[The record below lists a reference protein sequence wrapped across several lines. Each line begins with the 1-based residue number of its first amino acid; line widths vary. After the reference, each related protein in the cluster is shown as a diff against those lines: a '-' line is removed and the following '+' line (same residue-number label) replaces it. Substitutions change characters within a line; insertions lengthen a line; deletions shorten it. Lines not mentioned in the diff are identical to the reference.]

1 MRTCVMAQNEWLSE
15 YKRHAE
21 LEFLDCPFEVWE
33 IQGSNASMGYA
44 THAIFR
50 YFGKFPPPVARR
62 FITDFHDPS
71 IGPVI
76 DTMAGSGTT
85 LVEAAILGRKAIGFD
100 INPLSV
106 LISNV
111 KINKVNRSVV
121 EKHLDEYATYM
132 KKGTRK
138 RKAIAALIPADSYL
152 DHWFFPKVQKELAL
166 TRMFI
171 DTIADLEIKNLFIAA
186 LAASIRNCSR
196 ASRNM
201 GRMFLDPAFEPVEVC
216 PIVTKRVNKI
226 LKGLDELPENIDAKA
241 IVHNSMEPLDQKLKT
256 NLMICHPPYFNV
268 YKYSSIFKFEMLWTG
283 FSPKLIRPKE
293 LRESFKIGKEERVH
307 LYVEDLVKAVIN
319 SANTVAIGG
328 RFVLMMGDTTLREER
343 INTTSLFIKALEAS
357 KSDFEIEE
365 FIIRVPKHTEASYA
379 AGQRRDGNQV
389 GVKLRDH
396 ILILKRSRE

>member
-1 MRTCVMAQNEWLSE
+1 MNEITWLVE
-15 YKRHAE
+15 YRRDAE
-21 LEFLDCPFEVWE
+21 LDSLDCPFEVWE

-44 THAIFR
+44 THAAFR
-50 YFGKFPPPVARR
+50 YFGKFPPPVAHR
-62 FITDFHDPS
+62 FITEFHDPL

-76 DTMAGSGTT
+76 DTMVGCGTT
-85 LVEAAILGRKAIGFD
+85 LVEAAILGRKAVGFD

-111 KINKVNRSVV
+111 KINKVNNTVV
-121 EKHLDEYATYM
+121 EKYIEEYESYM

-138 RKAIAALIPADSYL
+138 RKAIRDLIPVDSYL

-171 DTIADLEIKNLFIAA
+171 QDIDEEEIKNLFMVS

-196 ASRNM
+196 ASKNM
-201 GRMFLDPAFEPVEVC
+201 GRMFLDPAIELVDVAS
-216 PIVTKRVNKI
+216 IVTKRVRKI
-226 LKGLDELPENIDAKA
+226 LKGLDELPDNIDAEA
-241 IVHNSMEPLDQKLKT
+241 IIHNSMEPLQNDLET

-283 FSPKLIRPKE
+283 FSPKLVRSEE
-293 LRESFKIGKEERVH
+293 LRESFKIGKAERVH

-319 SANTVAIGG
+319 STNTVVDGG

-343 INTTSLFIKALEAS
+343 INTTSLFIKALAAS
-357 KSDFEIEE
+357 NTDFEIEK
-365 FIIRVPKHTEASYA
+365 FIIRVPKYTEASYA
-379 AGQRRDGNQV
+379 AGQRRDGDQV
-389 GVKLRDH
+389 GVKLQDH
-396 ILILKRSRE
+396 ILILKRSGG

>member
-1 MRTCVMAQNEWLSE
+1 VKQSDWLSG
-15 YKRHAE
+15 YRRDAE
-21 LEFLDCPFEVWE
+21 LESLNCPFEVWE

-76 DTMAGSGTT
+76 DTMVGSGTT

-121 EKHLDEYATYM
+121 EKHLDDYATYM

-138 RKAIAALIPADSYL
+138 RKAIAELIPADRYL
-152 DHWFFPKVQKELAL
+152 DHWFFAKVQKQLAL

-171 DTIADLEIKNLFIAA
+171 DTISDVEIKNIFVAA

-307 LYVEDLVKAVIN
+307 LYVEDLVKAVNN

-379 AGQRRDGNQV
+379 AGQRRDGDQV
-389 GVKLRDH
+389 GVKLQDH
-396 ILILKRSRE
+396 ILILKRSRG

>member
-1 MRTCVMAQNEWLSE
+1 MTQNKWLSE
-15 YKRHAE
+15 YKKHAA
-21 LEFLDCPFEVWE
+21 LDSLDCPFEVWE

-62 FITDFHDPS
+62 FINEYHDPA

-76 DTMAGSGTT
+76 DSMAGSGTT
-85 LVEAAILGRKAIGFD
+85 LVEAAILKRQAIGFD

-106 LISNV
+106 LIANV
-111 KINKVNRSVV
+111 KVTKVNRSVV
-121 EKHLDEYATYM
+121 EKYLVEYADHM
-132 KKGTRK
+132 GRGTKK
-138 RKAIAALIPADSYL
+138 RKAIAELTPTDRYL
-152 DHWFFPKVQKELAL
+152 DHWFFPKVQRQLAL
-166 TRMFI
+166 TRMFVN
-171 DTIADLEIKNLFIAA
+171 TISDIEIKNLFIVA

-201 GRMFLDPAFEPVEVC
+201 GRMFLDPAYGPVEVC

-226 LKGLDELPENIDAKA
+226 LKGLDELPDKIDAKA
-241 IVHNSMEPLDQKLKT
+241 IEHNTMEPLDPKLKT
-256 NLMICHPPYFNV
+256 NLLICHPPYFNV

-283 FSPKLIRPKE
+283 FSPKQVRPKE

-307 LYVEDLVKAVIN
+307 LYVEDLVKSVNN
-319 SANTVAIGG
+319 SASTVAIGG

-357 KSDFEIEE
+357 KSNFEIEE

-379 AGQRRDGNQV
+379 AGQRRDGEQV
-389 GVKLRDH
+389 GVKLQDH
-396 ILILKRSRE
+396 IIILKRR

>member
-1 MRTCVMAQNEWLSE
+1 MTETEWLCE
-15 YKRHAE
+15 YKIQAE
-21 LEFLDCPFEVWE
+21 LDSLFCPFEVWE

-50 YFGKFPPPVARR
+50 YFGKFPPPVGRR
-62 FITDFHDPS
+62 FITDFHEPK
-71 IGPVI
+71 IGPII

-85 LVEAAILGRKAIGFD
+85 LVEAAILQRKAIGFD

-111 KINKVNRSVV
+111 KVNKVNRLVV
-121 EKHLDEYATYM
+121 EKYLDEYATHM
-132 KKGTRK
+132 RKGTRK
-138 RKAIAALIPADSYL
+138 KKAIAALIPADRYL
-152 DHWFFPKVQKELAL
+152 DHWFFPEVQKQLAL

-171 DTIADLEIKNLFIAA
+171 DTIADLEIKNVFIAA

-201 GRMFLDPAFEPVEVC
+201 GRMFLDPAIEPVEVC
-216 PIVTKRVNKI
+216 PIVTKRVSKI
-226 LKGLDELPENIDAKA
+226 LKGLDELPQNIDAKA

-256 NLMICHPPYFNV
+256 NLIICHPPYFNV

-283 FSPKLIRPKE
+283 FSPKLIRAKE
-293 LRESFKIGKEERVH
+293 LRESFKIGKAERVH
-307 LYVEDLVKAVIN
+307 LYVEDLVKAVNN
-319 SANTVAIGG
+319 SADTVTIGG

-357 KSDFEIEE
+357 ESIFEIEK

-379 AGQRRDGNQV
+379 AGQRRDGDQV
-389 GVKLRDH
+389 GVKLQDH
-396 ILILKRSRE
+396 ILILKRRRG

>member
-1 MRTCVMAQNEWLSE
+1 MAQNEWLSE

-152 DHWFFPKVQKELAL
+152 DHWFFPKVQKL
-166 TRMFI
+166 
-171 DTIADLEIKNLFIAA
+171 
-186 LAASIRNCSR
+186 S
-196 ASRNM
+196 
-201 GRMFLDPAFEPVEVC
+201 
-216 PIVTKRVNKI
+216 
-226 LKGLDELPENIDAKA
+226 
-241 IVHNSMEPLDQKLKT
+241 
-256 NLMICHPPYFNV
+256 
-268 YKYSSIFKFEMLWTG
+268 
-283 FSPKLIRPKE
+283 LI
-293 LRESFKIGKEERVH
+293 
-307 LYVEDLVKAVIN
+307 
-319 SANTVAIGG
+319 
-328 RFVLMMGDTTLREER
+328 
-343 INTTSLFIKALEAS
+343 
-357 KSDFEIEE
+357 
-365 FIIRVPKHTEASYA
+365 
-379 AGQRRDGNQV
+379 
-389 GVKLRDH
+389 H
-396 ILILKRSRE
+396 I